1 MTRLREMDDILLNAQ
16 RQGRISFYL
25 TCRGEEAMTIGS
37 ASALRDS
44 DVLLSQY
51 REQGLFMWRGFTL
64 DQFTNQVCT
73 WWWDGWDFFFFLYHA
88 VLCSRGRADLS
99 LSVIP
104 LNDFSVWAMI

>member
-1 MTRLREMDDILLNAQ
+1 MDDILLNAQ

-64 DQFTNQVCT
+64 DQFTNQVRR
-73 WWWDGWDFFFFLYHA
+73 DEIFLFLYHA
-88 VLCSRGRADLS
+88 FLCCRADLCPS
-99 LSVIP
+99 FL
-104 LNDFSVWAMI
+104 